1 MPTKAPDASAN
12 LVYSGIGTP
21 YSPLPINL
29 ATAQTGNGA
38 STDIL
43 DRGTRTGPV
52 GVQIVSTVGGTP
64 TVTVALEGSM
74 DGTTWF
80 AVPYTDPA
88 TPDTSSVATFTIT
101 TATTTRKYV
110 RGGFPYRYLRC
121 FMSANT
127 NVTLTIDVFV
137 F

>member
-1 MPTKAPDASAN
+1 MPTDFTDVGAP
-12 LVYSGIGTP
+12 YTP
-21 YSPLPINL
+21 GAINL

-43 DRGTRTGPV
+43 DRGARSAPIGL
-52 GVQIVSTVGGTP
+52 QITSTIGATP

-88 TPDTSSVATFTIT
+88 TPDVSSIATFPIT
-101 TATTTRKYV
+101 TATVTRKYV
-110 RGGFPYRYLRC
+110 RGGFPYRFFRC

-127 NVTLTIDVFV
+127 NVTLTIDVYV
-137 F
+137 Y